1 MVTTKI
7 SAVII
12 TFNEEQHIARC
23 LQSVFQVA
31 DEVIVMDS
39 RSTDRTPEICKSFNV
54 KFISTDW
61 KGFSATKNEGNQMA
75 TYEYILSLD
84 ADECLDGELIR
95 EIKHL
100 KEQHLQAVYSVNRLT
115 NYCGKW
121 IRFSGWNPDWKVR
134 LFPKDLVKWNDA
146 IVHEELELPQHIEE
160 VTLKGRLLHYSYSST
175 AQHRQ
180 RADKYSLLTAQKY
193 ASQGKKS
200 TIASPYFAA
209 IGRFVSMYFLKL
221 GFLDGMEGLQIAWIS
236 ARSNAL
242 KYKEL
247 KRLTTMKNG

>member
-1 MVTTKI
+1 MPTTKI

-23 LQSVFQVA
+23 LQSALQVA

-54 KFISTDW
+54 KFVSTDW

-134 LFPKDLVKWNDA
+134 LFPKNLVKWNDA
-146 IVHEELELPQHIEE
+146 IVHEELELPQQIE
-160 VTLKGRLLHYSYSST
+160 VVALKGRLLHYSYSST

-193 ASQGKKS
+193 ASQGRKS

-209 IGRFVSMYFLKL
+209 IGRFASMYFLKM
-221 GFLDGMEGLQIAWIS
+221 GFLDGKAGFQIAWIS
-236 ARSNAL
+236 AKSNAL

-247 KRLTTMKNG
+247 HRLTTIKNG